1 MARVR
6 GLPKEEQAQ
15 RDKIRYQAT
24 NYAKQFLVQKY
35 RDEYHELYSAYLR
48 NRGIETEVRGRL
60 VDERQVNA

>member
-6 GLPKEEQAQ
+6 GLPREQQAE
-15 RDKIRYQAT
+15 RDKIRWQAM

-35 RDEYHELYSAYLR
+35 KDEYRELYCAYLH
-48 NRGIETEVRGRL
+48 NRGIGTENRSTL